1 MSITSWQCPYCNQH
15 ATITDYDNTR
25 YKNSLHADTKYGR
38 IGFRLFSRRCPNQ
51 ACKEFDLKVTVNSIV
66 VDTFGNYIYTEEAI
80 MQFDLRP
87 DSIAKPQPDYI
98 PIAIRQDYEE
108 ACKILHLSSKASATL
123 SRRCLQGMIRDFWSS
138 KVQNSKNLWEE
149 INAIKND
156 VDPQT
161 WGALD
166 ATRNVG
172 NIGAHMEKD
181 VNLIINVTPEEGAQ
195 LIELIEY
202 LFKDWYVARYNR
214 AENSKRVQETAA
226 QKNSNRILPK
236 TAIHLRSKA
245 KSKKRERNST

>member
-1 MSITSWQCPYCNQH
+1 MSITSWQCPYCNHH
-15 ATITDYDNTR
+15 ATITDHDHTQYE
-25 YKNSLHADTKYGR
+25 SLLHKDTKYGK
-38 IGFRLFSRRCPNQ
+38 IYFQLFSRRCPNP
-51 ACKEFDLKVTVNSIV
+51 ACKEFALKVTVNPAEFNPLHDRDHIK
-66 VDTFGNYIYTEEAI
+66 TAI

-108 ACKILHLSSKASATL
+108 ACKILHLSPKASATL
-123 SRRCLQGMIRDFWSS
+123 ARRCLQGMIRDFWSS

-181 VNLIINVTPEEGAQ
+181 VNLIIDVTPKEGKQ
-195 LIELIEY
+195 IIVLIEY
-202 LFKDWYVARYNR
+202 LFKYWYVERHDR
-214 AENSKRVQETAA
+214 AKNSKDVQETAA
-226 QKNSNRILPK
+226 QKKQQKDTAKNSDTL
-236 TAIHLRSKA
+236 A
-245 KSKKRERNST
+245 KQGQIA